1 MHEIVLPPARR
12 YGGLAAV
19 SDYWIVGCAIAAFA
33 GAWFAWDLSRWMPWW
48 LTASALVFA
57 LVARLPAVLVVGVL
71 VLAAGS
77 ASHEL
82 ARLAQPAS
90 GPIDEGV
97 LIVADPKWRR
107 GALSL
112 QVRVSST
119 GYRYKAYARGP
130 VAYRLED
137 ALLGERWHL
146 TGKAETA
153 DEDSGRYLWPRHLV
167 GDIQV
172 NEAHFVDAGSAPF
185 RFANSVRGLVSSSSK
200 SLSQRDQSL
209 LAGFVY
215 GDDREQLPEVLHDF
229 RATSLT
235 HLLAVSGSN
244 VAFVLLLVAPLLV
257 RLRLWWRLVAVVVLL
272 AEFALI
278 TRAEPSVLRACVL
291 AAMAVGAQAVGRSAS
306 TTRLLALAV
315 TVLVVADPLLVHA
328 AGFQLSVAAAGGIV
342 LGASAIERR
351 LRGPRW
357 LRLALS
363 ITLAAQLGV
372 LPVQLWLFGSLP
384 LVSVPANVLAG
395 PMAGPAMIWGLVAGV
410 LGGLAGDAVAAV
422 LHLPTQFM
430 VGWVAAV
437 ARYAAALNWP
447 AIEPSELVL
456 LAGVVAVAFAAR
468 RFVGRALPTGGALL
482 AGGTSLTSRAFLT
495 SKAARLAII
504 PVALVG
510 VWFAASTHEPEPV
523 ISTHLEVIE
532 ANGGADRGAG
542 GATDGVAGGI
552 TGGVIGGV
560 IVVMD
565 RPDPAWALDRLADV
579 GVRDIDLLVALSP
592 SRSGREA
599 VRAIQSRHQVDELW
613 TPPGFGTLSA
623 STSSVRV
630 ITEPTPLPVLLANRA
645 LLVNSAS
652 LTSRTANNAAGNV
665 TSRSSAANGIRMVEP
680 SGDNRL
686 ALSS

>member
-12 YGGLAAV
+12 YGGLAV
-19 SDYWIVGCAIAAFA
+19 VGDYWIVGCAIAAFV
-33 GAWFAWDLSRWMPWW
+33 GAWFAWDLSRWLPWW
-48 LTASALVFA
+48 LAALALVFA
-57 LVARLPAVLVVGVL
+57 LVARLPAVLVVVVF

-77 ASHEL
+77 TSHEL
-82 ARLAQPAS
+82 ARLTQPES
-90 GPIDEGV
+90 GFIDEEV
-97 LIVADPKWRR
+97 VVVADPEWRR

-112 QVRVSST
+112 QVRIAST
-119 GYRYKAYARGP
+119 GYRYQAYARGP
-130 VAYRLED
+130 TAYRLED
-137 ALLGERWHL
+137 ALLGERWHV
-146 TGKAETA
+146 TGETEVA

-167 GDIQV
+167 GHIEI

-185 RFANSVRGLVSSSSK
+185 RFANSIRNLVSSSSK
-200 SLSQRDQSL
+200 SLSQRDQAL
-209 LAGFVY
+209 LTGFVY

-244 VAFVLLLVAPLLV
+244 VAFVLLLVAPLLL
-257 RLRLWWRLVAVVVLL
+257 RLNLWWRLVAVVVLL

-291 AAMAVGAQAVGRSAS
+291 AALAVGAQAVGRSAS
-306 TTRLLALAV
+306 STRLLALAV

-342 LGASAIERR
+342 LGASSIERR

-363 ITLAAQLGV
+363 VTLAAQLGV

-384 LVSVPANVLAG
+384 LVSIPANVLAG

-437 ARYAAALNWP
+437 ARYAAALHWP

-456 LAGVVAVAFAAR
+456 LAVVATAAITARHFAH
-468 RFVGRALPTGGALL
+468 RAL
-482 AGGTSLTSRAFLT
+482 
-495 SKAARLAII
+495 RLAII
-504 PVALVG
+504 PTALLG
-510 VWFAASTHEPEPV
+510 VWLAASTHEPEPV
-523 ISTHLEVIE
+523 ITKHLEV
-532 ANGGADRGAG
+532 
-542 GATDGVAGGI
+542 
-552 TGGVIGGV
+552 TGGVTVGAAAS
-560 IVVMD
+560 IVVVD
-565 RPDPAWALDRLADV
+565 RPDPAWALDRLAAV
-579 GVRDIDLLVALSP
+579 KVEDIDLLVALSS
-592 SRSGREA
+592 SRAGREV
-599 VRAIQSRHQVDELW
+599 VRAIQSRHQIDELW
-613 TPPGFGTLSA
+613 TPQGFGTLDNSSITSA
-623 STSSVRV
+623 RV
-630 ITEPTPLPVLLANRA
+630 ITEATQLPTLLTSPTLLASN
-645 LLVNSAS
+645 VAS
-652 LTSRTANNAAGNV
+652 STRV
-665 TSRSSAANGIRMVEP
+665 VEP

-686 ALSS
+686 ALST